1 MGKPNL
7 LNELD
12 IELAPNTV
20 GELELSA
27 VKRVFQSGKISSGL
41 ETIKLENE
49 FSDLVCGRACVAMNS
64 GTAALY
70 SSLKVLGVSA
80 GDEVI
85 VPAFTFVGTANAVAL
100 TGATPVFVD
109 IDPQT
114 FCIDPQAVEAAI
126 TPRTVAILPVHLFGH
141 PSAMKEL
148 MEISSRF
155 DLMVIE
161 DAAQAH
167 LAKLDDKP
175 VGSWGKAAA
184 FSFYATKNMTSGE
197 GGMAV
202 FEDSAAAEKAMA
214 FRNQGINENG
224 EAVSIGNNFRM
235 ADINAAIGRSQLS
248 RLVQSTHI
256 RRKNATFLNNEL
268 RGVITPPTA
277 TGAFHVFHQYTI
289 RVAGFN
295 RDEFAKQLKIRGIAS
310 GVYYRKPI
318 HKLIPYER
326 PLELL
331 HTQKACDEVLA
342 IPVHPLLTERELERI
357 VIGVNA
363 VANSGT

>member
-1 MGKPNL
+1 MKKPNVSK
-7 LNELD
+7 ELD
-12 IELAPNTV
+12 IALTSNTV

-41 ETIKLENE
+41 ETKKLENE
-49 FSDLVCGRACVAMNS
+49 FSDLVCGRTCAAMNS

-70 SSLKVLGVSA
+70 SSLKVLGISA
-80 GDEVI
+80 EDEVI
-85 VPAFTFVGTANAVAL
+85 VPSFTFVGTANAVAL
-100 TGATPVFVD
+100 TGATPIFVD

-114 FCIDPQAVEAAI
+114 FCIDPHAVEAAI

-141 PSAMKEL
+141 PAAMKDL
-148 MEISSRF
+148 MEISARF

-175 VGSWGKAAA
+175 VGSWGKAAS

-202 FEDSAAAEKAMA
+202 FEDSATAAKAMA
-214 FRNQGINENG
+214 FRNQGIDKNG
-224 EAVSIGNNFRM
+224 EAVSIGHNFRM
-235 ADINAAIGRSQLS
+235 ADVNAAIGRSQLS
-248 RLVQSTHI
+248 RLVQSTHV

-268 RGVITPPTA
+268 RGVITPLTA
-277 TGAFHVFHQYTI
+277 PGAFHVFHQYTI
-289 RVAGFN
+289 RVVGFN
-295 RDEFAKQLKIRGIAS
+295 RDDFAKQLKIRGVATGI
-310 GVYYRKPI
+310 YYQKPI
-318 HKLIPYER
+318 HELMPYKR
-326 PLELL
+326 PLELP

-357 VIGVNA
+357 VIEVNA
-363 VANSGT
+363 VADSGA

>member
-126 TPRTVAILPVHLFGH
+126 TPRTVAVSEYLKFISPIVKGKLDV
-141 PSAMKEL
+141 
-148 MEISSRF
+148 EIR
-155 DLMVIE
+155 
-161 DAAQAH
+161 AAQLEGDLINSRQQ
-167 LAKLDDKP
+167 LAA
-175 VGSWGKAAA
+175 S
-184 FSFYATKNMTSGE
+184 
-197 GGMAV
+197 
-202 FEDSAAAEKAMA
+202 
-214 FRNQGINENG
+214 
-224 EAVSIGNNFRM
+224 EA
-235 ADINAAIGRSQLS
+235 
-248 RLVQSTHI
+248 
-256 RRKNATFLNNEL
+256 
-268 RGVITPPTA
+268 
-277 TGAFHVFHQYTI
+277 
-289 RVAGFN
+289 
-295 RDEFAKQLKIRGIAS
+295 
-310 GVYYRKPI
+310 
-318 HKLIPYER
+318 
-326 PLELL
+326 LL
-331 HTQKACDEVLA
+331 HESEKTWQSVGRTRGWKVLNM
-342 IPVHPLLTERELERI
+342 IWSLKQRLSFKRSRGST
-357 VIGVNA
+357 N
-363 VANSGT
+363 GTL